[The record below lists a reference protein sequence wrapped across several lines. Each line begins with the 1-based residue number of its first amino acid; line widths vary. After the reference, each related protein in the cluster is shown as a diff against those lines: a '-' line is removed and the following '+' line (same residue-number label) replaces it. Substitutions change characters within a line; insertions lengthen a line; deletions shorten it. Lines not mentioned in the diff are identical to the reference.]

1 MTTSLDGL
9 ALITKWEGSRTR
21 PYRDVTG
28 LWTVGVGHLLRVD
41 TPTQWLYTE
50 DEIHGL
56 LGGDLDRTEAGV
68 TRLCGDR
75 LAQCQFDAL
84 VSFAFNCGLG
94 ALQRSTL
101 RQRVLRGDRNAGDAF
116 LVWNK
121 AGGKV
126 WAGLTARRVDERA
139 LYQSTQEGAST
150 WSN

>member
-21 PYRDVTG
+21 PYRDVAG

-41 TPTQWLYTE
+41 MPTKWDYTE
-50 DEIHGL
+50 DEIHAL
-56 LGGDLDRTEAGV
+56 LEGDLDRTECGI
-68 TRLCGDR
+68 TRLCGDS

-101 RQRVLRGDRNAGDAF
+101 RQRVRRGDPRAGDAF
-116 LVWNK
+116 LMWNR

-126 WAGLTARRVDERA
+126 WAGLTARRADERA
-139 LYQSTQEGAST
+139 LYQSTQEGVSQ
-150 WSN
+150 